1 MNVKATVYFML
12 DRVKSHEFNSL
23 NNDQITDTFLENVC
37 GRCDTKKR
45 YVSEYRNYILPN
57 RLF

>member
-1 MNVKATVYFML
+1 MNVKATVYSML
-12 DRVKSHEFNSL
+12 DKVEKHEFRSQYNS
-23 NNDQITDTFLENVC
+23 QITDIFLENVC
-37 GRCDTKKR
+37 GRYDTKKR